1 MKAPENTL
9 PMTLNVLIV
18 DDDRRMR
25 SVLKSLLA
33 EEGHEVTSCADGLEA
48 ISRCS
53 ETAYDLVISDLMMP
67 GAGGIEVLK
76 ACRKGH
82 PETLVVLITGFASL
96 ETAIEAIR
104 EGAYD
109 YITKPF
115 KMEEMK
121 IVVRNAGEQI
131 RLLRENRRLIAEL
144 QEAYEQIR
152 IVKKIMGAIPSD
164 ETSRD
169 GVFTE
174 DPSKEPLIAGSMLP
188 HSYLENGSRGRNAL
202 MSDLERIASLKKQGF
217 LSEDEFE
224 LCKKRLLKNLSR

>member
-1 MKAPENTL
+1 MV
-9 PMTLNVLIV
+9 LNVLIV

-25 SVLKSLLA
+25 SVLKSLLT

-48 ISRCS
+48 ISKCS
-53 ETAYDLVISDLMMP
+53 EIAYDLVISDLMMP

-76 ACRKGH
+76 ACRKGY

-152 IVKKIMGAIPSD
+152 IVKTIMGAMPSSESEQTGD
-164 ETSRD
+164 PTGNSRK
-169 GVFTE
+169 G
-174 DPSKEPLIAGSMLP
+174 PLIAGSMLP
-188 HSYLENGSRGRNAL
+188 HSYLESGSRGRNAL
-202 MSDLERIASLKKQGF
+202 MSDLERIASLRKQGF
-217 LSEDEFE
+217 LSGDEFE
-224 LCKKRLLKNLSR
+224 LCKKRLLKNLTP